1 MSSRSRISRM
11 HFLTA
16 FCLKVLR
23 GNARKRY
30 CINIHG
36 RKILHVVL
44 YLQHNIRD
52 ILVNK
57 CRVSQKI
64 LDWGFDKKNCRGPE
78 GWGGHKCWVAYICLS
93 FHIGRCYSG
102 LYVTSR
108 QLTMAQLDGWIRLLP
123 HSGSILDSQLSWESG
138 KFPLARWSHE
148 VVIFSDRT
156 GRPADHMDV
165 RLARKLKFD
174 GSLVLSMLC
183 GVPTPCLFHQQSMC
197 GVPPNRDIFFTH
209 PKYGC

>member
-138 KFPLARWSHE
+138 KFQQDGATKWYYFLTWTTPHPPTA
-148 VVIFSDRT
+148 
-156 GRPADHMDV
+156 
-165 RLARKLKFD
+165 KLFLNVSEIITLSTNNIN
-174 GSLVLSMLC
+174 GSNEFC
-183 GVPTPCLFHQQSMC
+183 RVPTRP
-197 GVPPNRDIFFTH
+197 FTQ
-209 PKYGC
+209 P